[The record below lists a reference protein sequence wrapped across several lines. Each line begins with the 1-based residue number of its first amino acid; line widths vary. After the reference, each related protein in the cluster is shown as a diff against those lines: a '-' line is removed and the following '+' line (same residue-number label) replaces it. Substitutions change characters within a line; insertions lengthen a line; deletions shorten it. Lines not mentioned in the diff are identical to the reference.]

1 MTIALVGSISK
12 SYAATF
18 AHQKNGVMIS
28 NDTLAVHFDKIK
40 IEAQKSAIE
49 KQEAAL
55 ERKEMLDNMSKLP
68 SGAGEIFSNQKE
80 EYLWFEKAKQEG
92 DAYERA
98 IKELNEVLKGGK
110 LITL

>member
-1 MTIALVGSISK
+1 MAIALVGNVSE
-12 SYAATF
+12 SYAATL
-18 AHQKNGVMIS
+18 AHQKNGGMIS

-40 IEAQKSAIE
+40 IEAQKNALE

-55 ERKEMLDNMSKLP
+55 ERKELLDNMSKLP
-68 SGAGEIFSNQKE
+68 SQTGEIFSNQKE